1 MGGARGPSGL
11 SRASGGI
18 PAPIPP
24 DPAAAASGPLGARA
38 RRGGEEEGE
47 EGEEA
52 QARRRD
58 ERRTRRAPA
67 AEAAEQRGGPFGRES
82 PARDPRRA
90 GPADAAFASPG
101 GGRVAVSPNTWRVDE
116 DAVLCALVDE
126 FGGASWDL
134 AAHAIAH
141 RDAADCKDRFRRVAA
156 SRAKSISDSASKS
169 VSPTRVTPEVTKAL
183 FRQTAE
189 ETFPGCEGAPE
200 PATALRAEVRAARG
214 ALATAGGR
222 APPSR
227 GGGGGALLRRRPR
240 VRAATKREM
249 NETRVRTLVRPCD
262 VRISRCDRLK
272 QCLV

>member
-1 MGGARGPSGL
+1 MFKMGARAPALGFVARVRRVP
-11 SRASGGI
+11 RA
-18 PAPIPP
+18 
-24 DPAAAASGPLGARA
+24 DPARPRRCGFGALGARA

-67 AEAAEQRGGPFGRES
+67 AEAAEQRGGPSGANHGPG
-82 PARDPRRA
+82 PAAGA
-90 GPADAAFASPG
+90 GPADSAFASPG
-101 GGRVAVSPNTWRVDE
+101 GGRVAVSPYTWRVDE

-156 SRAKSISDSASKS
+156 SRAESISDSASKS
-169 VSPTRVTPEVTKAL
+169 VSPTRVTPEVTKACSD
-183 FRQTAE
+183 RRRRRP
-189 ETFPGCEGAPE
+189 FPDARVRPSRDGA
-200 PATALRAEVRAARG
+200 ARAEVSMARG

-222 APPSR
+222 APPKLR
-227 GGGGGALLRRRPR
+227 WRRRRR
-240 VRAATKREM
+240 VSSPPSSSSGGDERESKRCSDA
-249 NETRVRTLVRPCD
+249 RTTV
-262 VRISRCDRLK
+262 
-272 QCLV
+272 